1 MLPGRD
7 GAISPGTRRL
17 SPLPVGEIACTQTL
31 LGPEL
36 ADNAEQTVSPCGPD
50 LEGRNRVPQAHA
62 RAFRQDP
69 TVVSSCLR
77 VFVDGRALLVPHNP
91 SDSARR

>member
-36 ADNAEQTVSPCGPD
+36 ADNAEQTVSPYGPSEIASPKPT
-50 LEGRNRVPQAHA
+50 LGRFVKTPQ
-62 RAFRQDP
+62 
-69 TVVSSCLR
+69 
-77 VFVDGRALLVPHNP
+77 
-91 SDSARR
+91 

>member
-7 GAISPGTRRL
+7 GLSALEPRRP

-36 ADNAEQTVSPCGPD
+36 ADNAEQTVSPYGPSEIASPKPT
-50 LEGRNRVPQAHA
+50 LGRFVKTPQ
-62 RAFRQDP
+62 
-69 TVVSSCLR
+69 
-77 VFVDGRALLVPHNP
+77 
-91 SDSARR
+91 